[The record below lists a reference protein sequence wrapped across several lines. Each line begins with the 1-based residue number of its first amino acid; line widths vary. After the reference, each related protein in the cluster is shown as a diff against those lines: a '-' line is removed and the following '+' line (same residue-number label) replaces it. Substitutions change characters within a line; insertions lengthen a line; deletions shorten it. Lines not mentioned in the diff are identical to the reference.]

1 MIDISVIIPVYNGE
15 SCIIRLLDALTDQ
28 TVNPVT
34 IEYIVVNNNSSDRT
48 AEVVKHYAQTSQI
61 NIQCIN
67 ENGARSSYAAR
78 NKGIKTAIGNILAF
92 TDADC
97 VPAPD
102 WIETLVAGFT
112 DPKIGAIAGAI
123 LPLPGNS
130 LLEQFAAKRGILS
143 QDYTIYHP
151 HKPFGQTANI
161 AFKRDVF
168 RKCGIFRSALDTGGD
183 ADMSWRMQELSDY
196 TLHYARNA
204 IVRHRHRS
212 TFIGLAEQFE
222 RYGRAWFY
230 LEQLH
235 GCKPPRQPRTPY
247 YILKLFV
254 WALFRFPVL
263 YLRYVTGRIERVDL
277 YDGPIMLYTKWLSRI
292 GYRRASNRPL
302 HTIWREKPT
311 PLR

>member
-1 MIDISVIIPVYNGE
+1 MKSMVDVSVIIPVYNSE
-15 SCIIRLLDALTDQ
+15 SCIIHLLAALNDQ
-28 TVNPVT
+28 TANPVT
-34 IEYIVVNNNSSDRT
+34 VEYIVVDNNSSDRT
-48 AEVVKHYAQTSQI
+48 AEVVKRYAQTSKI
-61 NIQCIN
+61 NIQCID
-67 ENGARSSYAAR
+67 ENDAQSSYAAR

-112 DPKIGAIAGAI
+112 DSKIGAIAGAI
-123 LPLPGNS
+123 LPLRGNS
-130 LLEQFAAKRGILS
+130 LLEQIAAKSGILS
-143 QDYTIYHP
+143 QDNAIYHP

-161 AFKRDVF
+161 AFRRDVF
-168 RKCGIFRSALDTGGD
+168 RKCGMFRSVLDTGGD
-183 ADMSWRMQELSDY
+183 ADMSWRMQDLSDY
-196 TLHYARNA
+196 ALHYARNA

-222 RYGRAWFY
+222 RYGRSWFY

-235 GCKPPRQPRTPY
+235 GCQPPRHPQTPYYTPY

-277 YDGPIMLYTKWLSRI
+277 YAEPIILYTRWLIRI
-292 GYRRASNRPL
+292 GYRRASKRPL
-302 HTIWREKPT
+302 YTI
-311 PLR
+311 

>member
-1 MIDISVIIPVYNGE
+1 MKSIVDVSVIIPVYNGE
-15 SCIIRLLDALTDQ
+15 SCIIRLLDALNDQ
-28 TVNPVT
+28 TANPVT
-34 IEYIVVNNNSSDRT
+34 VEYIVVDNNSSDRT
-48 AEVVKHYAQTSQI
+48 AEVVKRYAQTSKI
-61 NIQCIN
+61 NIQCID
-67 ENGARSSYAAR
+67 ENGAQSSYAAR
-78 NKGIKTAIGNILAF
+78 NNGIKTAIGNILAF

-123 LPLPGNS
+123 LPLRGNS
-130 LLEQFAAKRGILS
+130 LLEQFAAKSGIMS
-143 QDYTIYHP
+143 QDHAIYHP

-168 RKCGIFRSALDTGGD
+168 RKCGLFRSVLDTGGD

-196 TLHYARNA
+196 ALHYARNA
-204 IVRHRHRS
+204 IVEHRHRS
-212 TFIGLAEQFE
+212 TFKGLAEQFE
-222 RYGRAWFY
+222 RYGRGWFY

-235 GCKPPRQPRTPY
+235 GLKPPPHPRTPYYTPY

-277 YDGPIMLYTKWLSRI
+277 YAEPIRIYTRWLRRI
-292 GYRRASNRPL
+292 GYRRASKRPI
-302 HTIWREKPT
+302 HII
-311 PLR
+311 